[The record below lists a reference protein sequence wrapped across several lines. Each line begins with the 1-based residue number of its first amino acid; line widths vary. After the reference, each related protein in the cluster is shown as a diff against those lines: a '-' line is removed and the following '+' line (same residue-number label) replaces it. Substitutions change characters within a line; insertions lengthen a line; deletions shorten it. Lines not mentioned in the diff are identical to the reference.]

1 MEINDQLIIQWEPK
15 VQKMASSA
23 SIVGMDRDDLAQE
36 LRLVIF
42 KAAKKFDP
50 DKNISF
56 HTYLHTSMVNT
67 IRTLITKAQSRLR
80 RQPQIISFSSSGET
94 VSYDEENLAA
104 PSPAMDNILFA
115 HEFLNIDFNDL
126 ERQYIQNKLSGYNNK
141 EIYIRL
147 GEISPHQLRI
157 QVKEKLRRYYA
168 EETQENSDI

>member
-94 VSYDEENLAA
+94 FSYDEENLAD

-141 EIYIRL
+141 EIYIR
-147 GEISPHQLRI
+147 
-157 QVKEKLRRYYA
+157 
-168 EETQENSDI
+168 

>member
-1 MEINDQLIIQWEPK
+1 
-15 VQKMASSA
+15 MASSA

-50 DKNISF
+50 DKNVSF

-80 RQPQIISFSSSGET
+80 SQPQIIAFSNSGENYRY
-94 VSYDEENLAA
+94 SAENFAD
-104 PSPAMDNILFA
+104 PSPTMDNILFTQ
-115 HEFLNIDFNDL
+115 EVTNINFTDL

-141 EIYIRL
+141 EIYVRL
-147 GEISPHQLRI
+147 GETSPHQLRI

-168 EETQENSDI
+168 EEIQENTDI